1 MCHKVYYRHKK
12 CGHHGK
18 LKVFCPLAPRDPT
31 TKKPLGKFCRK
42 SKEGE
47 KVYKKRGKIQ
57 NVDWKCPKEECRDY
71 ERLGRYW
78 KCCSCKKGPNWDT
91 FCRQVV
97 LRQRFESVRRRGA
110 SLGPSLGPRG
120 TEERGKEEKRGSR
133 RSVSMYWRTCAHLP
147 CSKCTWFG
155 RTIPVYDQGAG
166 CWRKNG
172 SGEGLKDVDVGSSQT
187 LPEEYP
193 EDLMTDT
200 EFDLDLYDSEDGWE
214 DKDGSSSED
223 EMDVDAEATQTTRGN
238 DRRRAP
244 GQRHQGAEGH
254 QR

>member
-1 MCHKVYYRHKK
+1 M
-12 CGHHGK
+12 
-18 LKVFCPLAPRDPT
+18 
-31 TKKPLGKFCRK
+31 
-42 SKEGE
+42 
-47 KVYKKRGKIQ
+47 YKKRGKIQ